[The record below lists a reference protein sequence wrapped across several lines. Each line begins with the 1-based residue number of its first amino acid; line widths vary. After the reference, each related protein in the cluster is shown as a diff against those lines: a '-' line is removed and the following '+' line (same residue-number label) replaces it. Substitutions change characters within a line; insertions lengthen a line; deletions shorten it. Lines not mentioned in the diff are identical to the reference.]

1 MAETSQLT
9 TLTEVVAK
17 VKASTDKA
25 LDGARYSV
33 LHPDIAVQYGSAPAR
48 AIVGPLDDF
57 YGQFDEMRSTL
68 ADVAGKVR
76 TTLTDPALVPAQR
89 EKDAAALVAAARTS
103 AQANLAAMKVDADR
117 IVNTLRPLAMPPR
130 PTPDAVQVAELT
142 RREQQ
147 LRMVLD
153 SLATDDV
160 IARLEQLLRE
170 AVAHHDDLAVWHLT
184 SSGWP
189 ALYLESRGLRSWVGQ
204 WDQASSSIA
213 AGVLGEDAAAARQ
226 LLDAVDNAD
235 YNLATA
241 LLAADH
247 FVRFAFDGLT
257 LVVAR

>member
-1 MAETSQLT
+1 MAETSQIA
-9 TLTEVVAK
+9 TLADVVAK

-25 LDGARYSV
+25 LASARYS
-33 LHPDIAVQYGSAPAR
+33 LLNPAASSQGSAAAR
-48 AIVGPLDDF
+48 AIVAPLDDF
-57 YGQFDEMRSTL
+57 YNQFDQMRSTL

-76 TTLTDPALVPAQR
+76 ITLTDPAFVPAQR
-89 EKDAAALVAAARTS
+89 EKDAAALVAAARAS
-103 AQANLAAMKVDADR
+103 AQANLAAMKVDAER
-117 IVNTLRPLAMPPR
+117 IVNMLRPVALPSR
-130 PTPDAVQVAELT
+130 PTADAVQVAELS
-142 RREQQ
+142 RRESQ

-153 SLATDDV
+153 SLASDEV
-160 IARLEQLLRE
+160 IARLEQLLRD

-189 ALYLESRGLRSWVGQ
+189 ALYLESRGLRPWVAL
-204 WDQASSSIA
+204 WDQSSSSIA
-213 AGVLGEDAAAARQ
+213 AGVLGDDAAVARQ

-257 LVVAR
+257 LVAAR